1 MRMQQQLRLGGEGGV
16 DVDFGPE
23 VVKVEKWPQLL
34 P

>member
-23 VVKVEKWPQLL
+23 VEVEKWPQLL
-34 P
+34 L